1 MPIYEY
7 ICTLCQY
14 QTEQLQKFTDPPLEV
29 CPQCGGPMYRPISRT
44 SFHLK
49 GGGWYKDGYGSAK
62 PEKPE
67 GKSAETAAPAP
78 TTAGE
83 PAKTDTA
90 AKSEP
95 AGTTSDSS
103 PAKTGGTTATPAS
116 TPSTT
121 TSTKS

>member
-14 QTEQLQKFTDPPLEV
+14 QTEQLQRFTDPPLEV

-67 GKSAETAAPAP
+67 GKSAETATPAAS
-78 TTAGE
+78 TE
-83 PAKTDTA
+83 IKPAKTDTA
-90 AKSEP
+90 AKNEP
-95 AGTTSDSS
+95 AGAKSDS
-103 PAKTGGTTATPAS
+103 GTATPAS